1 MVDTVK
7 VIDTTGGKLQESIV
21 GVATT
26 VVGPNDVHGIK
37 SVTSSID
44 TSLIASNKT
53 SSVAISNSTA
63 SSTAVRTSTNRSEG
77 LNTWDG
83 VVPFIRT
90 RDLVVTA
97 YGMMGKRIHYPF
109 MENTNITEF
118 CTSFTRLYITTN
130 NLFVIDTNADI
141 KDDNDDVV
149 ATVKIVQVTKFYT
162 ESVVYCE
169 LLTGSITVGNGIT
182 QADKSGTITDLVNSA
197 SSPVL
202 TTDKFGGLKF
212 KYKIPPGIF
221 STGTRRV
228 RLVDINDAFK
238 SPERS
243 SANGEY
249 TANGVI
255 HFQQTVITNTIV
267 TNIITTI
274 TNTTNKVTT
283 NNITNTLNKVQA
295 TNIHYNDPLAQ
306 TFVIDDQTNP
316 SGIFISSIDLYFKR
330 IPTEAIPLTIQIRNV
345 RNGTPVSFEYL
356 YNGQKRILPSDI
368 VTSEDGSVPTNIK
381 FINPVYLLPGEYAIV
396 LISSSDEYEVF
407 IAEQGK
413 KQIGTNIVI
422 SESPSLGVLLK
433 SANASTWTAMQE
445 SDLTFRLHR
454 AIFETTGTVKFD
466 VVQFTVPFTGN
477 ISNGSPYITN
487 IVLGEQY
494 KDILDLYLDYNI
506 SGTGIPSTAKVLEI
520 DVANNKIKLDQNA
533 TASTTALDMLCHPVV
548 DYSLLSFNIGMETP
562 PGTETQWSYRTI
574 SESTN
579 QQTEYPDQSLGG
591 VKDFKSTQRI
601 IDPIYNS
608 GRIPLRITGTLTSSD
623 NKLSPILNTASAYAK
638 ASRNIINNDAGF
650 ETTPIGGHAD
660 SVYFT
665 KRIPLADGFDAS
677 NLIVLFD
684 CNRPSATTVKVYFKV
699 SALDSTEPFHNNPWQ
714 EMMQANSTQASIDDF
729 DYREYKFIPVGSVDQ
744 YGVPIDDPIS
754 PRFNMYAIK
763 IVMLSS
769 DKAFT
774 PKIKNLRGIALD
786 N

>member
-7 VIDTTGGKLQESIV
+7 VIDTTGGQLQESIV
-21 GVATT
+21 GVATAYN
-26 VVGPNDVHGIK
+26 PNDVHGIK

-44 TSLIASNKT
+44 TTLIASNKST
-53 SSVAISNSTA
+53 AVAISNSSA
-63 SSTAVRTSTNRSEG
+63 SSTATSTSTHSSEG

-90 RDLVVTA
+90 RELVIKA
-97 YGMMGKRIHYPF
+97 YGMMGKRIHYPY
-109 MENTNITEF
+109 MENTDITQY
-118 CTSFTRLYITTN
+118 CVSFTRLYITTN
-130 NLFVIDTNADI
+130 QLFAINSNADI
-141 KDDNDDVV
+141 KDGSDVVV
-149 ATVKIVQVTKFYT
+149 ATVKVIAVTKFYT
-162 ESVVYCE
+162 ETVMYCE
-169 LLTGSITVGNGIT
+169 KLTGTITVGNTIS
-182 QADKSGTITDLVNSA
+182 QADKTGSITDLVNGVA
-197 SSPVL
+197 SPVL
-202 TTDKFGGLKF
+202 TTDKFGGLMF
-212 KYKIPPGIF
+212 KYTIPPGVF

-228 RLVDINDAFK
+228 RLVDIHDAFK
-238 SPERS
+238 APERS

-249 TANGVI
+249 SANGTI

-267 TNIITTI
+267 TNIVTTV

-306 TFVIDDQTNP
+306 TFVINDQTNP
-316 SGIFISSIDLYFKR
+316 SGIFISSVDLYFKR
-330 IPTEAIPLTIQIRNV
+330 VPTDAIPLTIQIRNV
-345 RNGTPVSFEYL
+345 RNGTPVAFEYL
-356 YNGQKRILPSDI
+356 FNGQKRIYPSDI
-368 VTSEDGSVPTNIK
+368 VTSEDGMTPTNIK
-381 FINPVYLLPGEYAIV
+381 FINPVYLVPGEYAIV
-396 LISSSDEYEVF
+396 LISSSDEYEVY

-454 AIFETTGTVKFD
+454 AVFVGSGNVSFD
-466 VVQFTVPFTGN
+466 VVQTTIAFTGN
-477 ISNGSPYITN
+477 ISNGTPYITN
-487 IVLGEQY
+487 VVLSDQY
-494 KDILDLYLDYNI
+494 KDIFDLYIDYII
-506 SGTGIPSTAKVLEI
+506 SGTGIPSGAKVIEI
-520 DVANNKIKLDQNA
+520 DLDLNRLKLDQNA
-533 TASTTALDMLCHPVV
+533 TASTTGLSLQCHPVI
-548 DYSLLSFNIGMETP
+548 DYSLLSFNIGLETP
-562 PGTETQWSYRTI
+562 PGTETQWSYRTL

-579 QQTEYPDQSLGG
+579 QQTEYPEQSLGT
-591 VKDFKSTQRI
+591 VRDFKSTQRI

-608 GRIPLRITGTLTSSD
+608 GRVPLRITGTLTSSD

-638 ASRNIINNDAGF
+638 ASRNIINNDSDY

-665 KRIPLADGFDAS
+665 KRIPLGDGFDAS
-677 NLIVLFD
+677 NMMVLFD
-684 CNRPSATTVKVYFKV
+684 CNRPAACSVKVYLKV
-699 SALDSTEPFHNNPWQ
+699 SALDSTDAFHNNPWQ
-714 EMMQANSTQASIDDF
+714 EMIPSNSPQASIDDF
-729 DYREYKFIPVGSVDQ
+729 DFREYKYIPQGSIDA

-774 PKIKNLRGIALD
+774 PRIKNLRGIALD